1 MKQRLKILSGKISAR
16 SERERILLL
25 LAGAVLIVLPFTTL
39 LLQPMWQKKIRL
51 ERELVQQGLQR
62 HALAQDADSRVLAA
76 KLDPAAAL
84 RARLAELQQQ
94 DGQVRASLRA
104 QQKGLVAPEAM
115 VPLLQH
121 LLRGNGKLQLLSL
134 RTLPV
139 AGLSADAA
147 VNATVAAAP
156 PPAAAPAAPGLAN
169 MASVL
174 NAAGATNVAAPAN
187 VANATSAASA
197 ASVAS
202 AASGAAAAGAASAP
216 TAPKYLLY
224 RHGVE
229 LVLQGPYLDMIGY
242 LDALEAAPGQLFWSK
257 AELDAEQSPNGRLT
271 LTLYTVSLDKKWIAL

>member
-1 MKQRLKILSGKISAR
+1 MKQRLKILSGKIAAR

-39 LLQPMWQKKIRL
+39 LLQPMWQKKVRL
-51 ERELVQQGLQR
+51 ERELVQQRLQR

-76 KLDPAAAL
+76 KLDPDAAL
-84 RARLAELQQQ
+84 RARLAELQRQ

-156 PPAAAPAAPGLAN
+156 PAAAAPAAPGLAN

-174 NAAGATNVAAPAN
+174 NAAGATNLATPATVAN
-187 VANATSAASA
+187 VATAATVTSASSAS
-197 ASVAS
+197 S
-202 AASGAAAAGAASAP
+202 AASGAPA
-216 TAPKYLLY
+216 APKYLLY